1 MTRLL
6 ALSAGA
12 VAVLAF
18 TAPAAHAD
26 PDPNPQPG
34 YDAVTYLIGKCWNPS
49 MPVEQEP
56 TQLQYNCDGTSSMEN
71 MTWTS
76 WGADGASGTGTDNSV
91 ECQPNCAMGPRL
103 FNPIVVRAWNPK
115 TVEGCLPELQFYSD
129 LTVAYPQGVPPWV
142 KPGTQWAPD
151 TYFTT
156 VDGMPAVH
164 FINQGAYS
172 CTPLDR

>member
-115 TVEGCLPELQFYSD
+115 TVEGCPPELQFYSD

-151 TYFTT
+151 TYFPT
-156 VDGMPAVH
+156 VDDMPAVH

>member
-115 TVEGCLPELQFYSD
+115 TVEGCPPELQLYSD

-142 KPGTQWAPD
+142 KPGTQWAPY

>member
-1 MTRLL
+1 MPPGRKVRGTGSVYLPGGQKYGIMLMKPSAMIGGSIRADNTAGGTR
-6 ALSAGA
+6 
-12 VAVLAF
+12 
-18 TAPAAHAD
+18 
-26 PDPNPQPG
+26 
-34 YDAVTYLIGKCWNPS
+34 PS
-49 MPVEQEP
+49 V
-56 TQLQYNCDGTSSMEN
+56 
-71 MTWTS
+71 W
-76 WGADGASGTGTDNSV
+76 ADGASGTGTDNSV

-115 TVEGCLPELQFYSD
+115 TVEGCPPELQFYSD

>member
-76 WGADGASGTGTDNSV
+76 WGADGANGTGTDNSV

-103 FNPIVVRAWNPK
+103 FNPIVVRAWIPIP
-115 TVEGCLPELQFYSD
+115 VEGCTPELQFYRD

>member
-6 ALSAGA
+6 ALTAGA
-12 VAVLAF
+12 VAMLAF
-18 TAPAAHAD
+18 TAPVAHAE

-34 YDAVTYLIGKCWNPS
+34 YDTVTYLIGKCWDPS

-76 WGADGASGTGTDNSV
+76 WGVDGANGTGTDNSV

-115 TVEGCLPELQFYSD
+115 TVEGCPPELQFYSD

-151 TYFTT
+151 TYFTI